1 MTRTIELPLP
11 EELLRQVD
19 ERARTAGLPRKEY
32 IRTVLLKDVSGE
44 PSISAILEPLRDQV
58 ASSGISDEDLD
69 NLFAGAREESR
80 RERDSRT
87 LDGR

>member
-11 EELLRQVD
+11 EELLRQMD
-19 ERARTAGLPRKEY
+19 ERARTAGPREEY
-32 IRTVLLKDVSGE
+32 IRTVLSKDVSGE
-44 PSISAILEPLRDQV
+44 PSISAILEPFRDQV

-69 NLFAGAREESR
+69 NLFAEAREESR
-80 RERDSRT
+80 RERESRT